1 MDDRNI
7 LRLFAAR
14 DERAI
19 AAAEAQY
26 GRSCL
31 RIAMQLLESREDAEE
46 AVSDMWL
53 RVWNALPR
61 TQPDNLFAYLSAVTR
76 NCALDRIA
84 AQNAVKRGGGELPAA
99 LDELSQCI
107 PARDSVEEV
116 LDARMLQE
124 AVERFLDGLSA
135 DARTIFVERYTRLTP
150 VTEIAEKFG
159 ISESKVKVTLT
170 RVRKKLK
177 HKLQK
182 EGWL

>member
-1 MDDRNI
+1 MDDQKI
-7 LRLFAAR
+7 LRMFAAR

-31 RIAMQLLESREDAEE
+31 RVAMQLLESREDAEE

-53 RVWNALPR
+53 RVWNALPKA
-61 TQPDNLFAYLSAVTR
+61 QPENLSAYLSAVTR

-84 AQNAVKRGGGELPAA
+84 SQNAVKRGGGEIPAA

-107 PARDSVEEV
+107 PARDSVEEA
-116 LDARMLQE
+116 LDARALQ
-124 AVERFLDGLSA
+124 AVIEQFLDGLSA

-150 VTEIAEKFG
+150 IAEIAETFG
-159 ISESKVKVTLT
+159 VSESKVKVTLT